1 MSCQKLNPAT
11 EASVAKNTRWR
22 AFVDHF
28 IIVLAGPLPTGRIEV
43 PENKF
48 TAARFIPDPSIS
60 EQLAHSKSVALKP
73 LVNRTMP
80 KK

>member
-11 EASVAKNTRWR
+11 EASVAKNTWRR

-28 IIVLAGPLPTGRIEV
+28 VVVLAGPLPTGRIEV

-48 TAARFIPDPSIS
+48 TTARLIPDPSIS
-60 EQLAHSKSVALKP
+60 GQLAHSESIALKP
-73 LVNRTMP
+73 LVNRTML